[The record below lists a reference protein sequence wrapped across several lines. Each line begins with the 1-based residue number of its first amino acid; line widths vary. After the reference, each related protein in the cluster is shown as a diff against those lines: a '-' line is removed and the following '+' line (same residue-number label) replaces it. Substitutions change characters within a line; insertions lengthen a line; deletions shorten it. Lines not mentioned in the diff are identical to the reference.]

1 MAYLPINSPKSARSY
16 LVNKRIWYNKFFM
29 NQKHVY
35 NINHNLE
42 PNPSSISTKPC
53 KRKPVNF
60 FWQVGPRQHR
70 DSGTHWPPTV
80 FFTWYG
86 GNPWTV
92 QKPLH
97 GLLREFLREF
107 LRRFFMPFSG
117 GIPLNRSFSVLNRSE
132 PFRNLYMGCYVSSYV
147 SFYVGFS
154 CLFQGG
160 IPLNRS
166 FSVLNRSGGRQKQP
180 KTT

>member
-1 MAYLPINSPKSARSY
+1 MAYLHINSPKSPRSY

-80 FFTWYG
+80 F
-86 GNPWTV
+86 
-92 QKPLH
+92 LH
-97 GLLREFLREF
+97 GT
-107 LRRFFMPFSG
+107 G
-117 GIPLNRSFSVLNRSE
+117 GTPE

-147 SFYVGFS
+147 SSYVSFS

-166 FSVLNRSGGRQKQP
+166 EPFWNRSE
-180 KTT
+180 TFTWIVTWVLTWVLTWILT

>member
-1 MAYLPINSPKSARSY
+1 
-16 LVNKRIWYNKFFM
+16 M

-42 PNPSSISTKPC
+42 PDPSSISTKPC
-53 KRKPVNF
+53 KRKPVKF

-80 FFTWYG
+80 FYMVRG
-86 GNPWTV
+86 
-92 QKPLH
+92 
-97 GLLREFLREF
+97 E
-107 LRRFFMPFSG
+107 
-117 GIPLNRSFSVLNRSE
+117 PLNRSETF
-132 PFRNLYMGCYVSSYV
+132 YMGCYVSSYL
-147 SFYVGFS
+147 SSYVGFS

-166 FSVLNRSGGRQKQP
+166 FSVLNRSEPFRGEAKTAKNHVRNHVRNQAKKTVLGRGWTGQVLSQCV
-180 KTT
+180 TG

>member
-1 MAYLPINSPKSARSY
+1 
-16 LVNKRIWYNKFFM
+16 M

-80 FFTWYG
+80 F
-86 GNPWTV
+86 
-92 QKPLH
+92 LH
-97 GLLREFLREF
+97 GT
-107 LRRFFMPFSG
+107 G
-117 GIPLNRSFSVLNRSE
+117 GTPE

-147 SFYVGFS
+147 SSYVGFS

-166 FSVLNRSGGRQKQP
+166 FSVLNRSGGR
-180 KTT
+180 